1 MLWTI
6 IKQIFW
12 IYNNNIDRCIEY
24 IWNEGYFN
32 TYPSP
37 PITNHSMYNSIPKRK
52 YMMDSFDNIHISHEL
67 YRNQEETW
75 DICGTNWSTTEEFI
89 ELTK

>member
-12 IYNNNIDRCIEY
+12 IYNNNIDRCVEY

-37 PITNHSMYNSIPKRK
+37 SITNHSMYNSIPKRK
-52 YMMDSFDNIHISHEL
+52 YMMDSFDISIYHMNYIEIKKEL
-67 YRNQEETW
+67 GIFAVQMGQRQKN
-75 DICGTNWSTTEEFI
+75 
-89 ELTK
+89 L